1 MQGEGKIRPSRS
13 DNTIDGPGEVEEV
26 ERREGKG
33 GGCKAMARL
42 RRRGKGGVRKGQGVW
57 VLWSVDLDRA
67 EHRIAGAQKTM
78 HANLK
83 DPAWPGQGGVGPC
96 GWPLAG
102 YMAPRECHG
111 NIQR

>member
-57 VLWSVDLDRA
+57 VW
-67 EHRIAGAQKTM
+67 
-78 HANLK
+78 
-83 DPAWPGQGGVGPC
+83 VG
-96 GWPLAG
+96 
-102 YMAPRECHG
+102 E
-111 NIQR
+111 